1 MRNLIQQLAGVSR
14 AQLQRARPAEL
25 AALIRECERVLML
38 AQGGAVDRQHPI
50 SHIEPE
56 DYPDA

>member
-1 MRNLIQQLAGVSR
+1 MRNLIQQLASSR
-14 AQLQRARPAEL
+14 APNSNARPAEL
-25 AALIRECERVLML
+25 AALIRECERILML
-38 AQGGAVDRQHPI
+38 AEGGAVDRQHPV